1 MPVRILIAD
10 DHEVV
15 RKGLRMIIFE
25 SLCDM
30 VIVGEAGNG
39 HEALAQ
45 AESLKPDVIIMD
57 IAMPELNG
65 IEATRLMRV

>member
-1 MPVRILIAD
+1 
-10 DHEVV
+10 
-15 RKGLRMIIFE
+15 MIIFE